1 MIFSGK
7 SADGSDARE
16 FHGMFI
22 NPENDN
28 EWSSE
33 PYTLEQKRGYT
44 RHERFWD
51 IMNSYGN
58 SKQKC
63 KWTMKD
69 LTPLWARHR
78 QGEGDRVGIKLRR
91 LRLNVSASCSS
102 PVFTGFALVA

>member
-58 SKQKC
+58 SKSIEEIYNEIQNK
-63 KWTMKD
+63 KSDLSRKNRDFIVKAYKD
-69 LTPLWARHR
+69 GRY
-78 QGEGDRVGIKLRR
+78 
-91 LRLNVSASCSS
+91 
-102 PVFTGFALVA
+102 